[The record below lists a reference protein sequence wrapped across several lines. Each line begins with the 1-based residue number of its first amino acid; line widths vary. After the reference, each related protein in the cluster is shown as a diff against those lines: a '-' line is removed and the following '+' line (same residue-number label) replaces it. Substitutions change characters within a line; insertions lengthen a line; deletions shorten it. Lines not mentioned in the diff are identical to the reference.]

1 MNDLSFRAWRTAAL
15 SRDFG
20 GGSGLVV
27 EKGIL
32 DMNRS
37 DVLDLDSDLID
48 GAVFLML
55 RLVLASCFLTLRR
68 LRLGGGDSVAS
79 CFMVERIVKRE

>member
-1 MNDLSFRAWRTAAL
+1 MAAL

-32 DMNRS
+32 DMDRS
-37 DVLDLDSDLID
+37 DVLNLDSDLID
-48 GAVFLML
+48 EAASLML
-55 RLVLASCFLTLRR
+55 RLMLASCFLMLRR
-68 LRLGGGDSVAS
+68 LRLGGGDSIAS
-79 CFMVERIVKRE
+79 CFMVEGTVKRE